1 MSGGVEEI
9 YELNKFKSLTNVN
22 EFWSILNRSRQK
34 KSVICCNI
42 EPDESLI
49 EVILPNGLIKGHA
62 YVVTTLATLLKDQ
75 TEIRLV
81 KCHNP
86 WGVAVEY
93 KGDWSKQSTTWNTV
107 SSKVRKLLLDKVNNN
122 KGQFWYS
129 ALDEFWVIIIKHK

>member
-9 YELNKFKSLTNVN
+9 YELDKFKSVIKVN
-22 EFWSILNRSRQK
+22 KFWSILNRSRQK

-49 EVILPNGLIKGHA
+49 DVILPNGLIKGHA
-62 YVVTTLATLLKDQ
+62 YVVSTLATLLKDQ
-75 TEIRLV
+75 SEIRLV

-93 KGDWSKQSTTWNTV
+93 KGDWSKESTTWNTV
-107 SSKVRKLLLDKVNNN
+107 SRKVKKLLLDKVNN

-129 ALDEFWVIIIKHK
+129 KFINFG